1 MRPARVIALL
11 GAAYAVAGCGAS
23 AGDQVQAKLQQFAHA
38 VAARDAPTLCD
49 QVLAPTLVDRLTA
62 AGLTC
67 HQAMETFLASV
78 SDPTMSVSEVHVRG
92 ATASAVV
99 LTDARGQ
106 PAAIESVNLV
116 DTKRGWRLTSLASP
130 R

>member
-1 MRPARVIALL
+1 MRTPRAIVLI
-11 GAAYAVAGCGAS
+11 GAAYALAGCGAS
-23 AGDQVQAKLQQFAHA
+23 PGDQVQAKLQQFAHA
-38 VAARDAPTLCD
+38 VAAKDAPTLCR
-49 QVLAPTLVDRLTA
+49 QVLAPSLVNRLTA
-62 AGLTC
+62 AGLSC

-78 SDPTMSVSEVHVRG
+78 SDPTMSVSKVHVKG
-92 ATASAVV
+92 STATAVV

-116 DTKRGWRLTSLASP
+116 NTGNGWRLTSLASP

>member
-1 MRPARVIALL
+1 MRHARVIVLL

-23 AGDQVQAKLQQFAHA
+23 AGEQVQAKLQQFAHA
-38 VAARDAPTLCD
+38 VAAKDAPTLCGE
-49 QVLAPTLVDRLTA
+49 VLAPSLVNRLTA

-67 HQAMETFLASV
+67 NRAMETFLASV
-78 SDPTMSVSEVHVRG
+78 SDPTMSVSKVQVKG
-92 ATASAVV
+92 SSASALVQ
-99 LTDARGQ
+99 TDARGQ

-116 DTKRGWRLTSLASP
+116 STMHGWRLTSLASP

>member
-1 MRPARVIALL
+1 MRRVRLIVLL
-11 GAAYAVAGCGAS
+11 GAAYAVTGCGAT
-23 AGDQVQAKLQQFAHA
+23 ANEEVQAKLQQFAHA
-38 VAARDAPTLCD
+38 VAARDPTTLCR
-49 QVLAPTLVDRLTA
+49 QVLAPTLVNRLTA

-78 SDPTMSVSEVHVRG
+78 TDPTMSVSKVHV
-92 ATASAVV
+92 TASTATAVV
-99 LTDARGQ
+99 LTGARGQ

-116 DTKRGWRLTSLASP
+116 NTAHGWRLTSLASP